1 MKRSTAVLII
11 GYNRPELVLASIKRL
26 ANVENVKKIVSI
38 DGQKIPDARIS
49 SQWTAMSEEFPN
61 FTWIIREE
69 NLGLAK
75 HVFTA
80 ISEAM
85 QKSQNCIVLEDDV
98 VASAENVTKMK
109 EFLEERLPN
118 SALTIGL
125 FGGMPAIPLMRSIY
139 QNRWRYTRYFSAW
152 GWGMQREDWKDFSLD
167 IARRERENLD
177 KIVMGKLGKKYLKI
191 WRRRFEK
198 VADNPAFTWD
208 YQLFLYSLTLGKKH
222 ILPTYRTCENFGFE
236 DVRASNTRDAKPS
249 WYRGRAAIKVDGQ
262 KLRKYN
268 SIGSLILQWVDSLT
282 WAGDQPLMQKFREF
296 KRKFLG

>member
-1 MKRSTAVLII
+1 MKRSTSVLII

-26 ANVENVKKIVSI
+26 ERVENVKKIVSI

-49 SQWTAMSEEFPN
+49 SQWTVMSEEFPN

-85 QKSQNCIVLEDDV
+85 EESQNCIILEDDV
-98 VASAENVTKMK
+98 VARADNIIKMNC
-109 EFLEERLPN
+109 FLEKRLPN
-118 SALTIGL
+118 SVLTIGL
-125 FGGMPAIPLMRSIY
+125 FGGIPAFPFIRSIY
-139 QNRWRYTRYFSAW
+139 RNRWRYTKYFSAW
-152 GWGMQREDWKDFSLD
+152 GWGIQREDWHEFSLD

-177 KIVMGKLGKKYLKI
+177 EIIKDKLGKNRLSI
-191 WRRRFEK
+191 WKRRFEV
-198 VADNPAFTWD
+198 VADSPAFTWD
-208 YQLFLYSLTLGKKH
+208 YQLFLYSLILGKRH
-222 ILPTYRTCENFGFE
+222 ILPTYRTCENIGFE
-236 DVRASNTRDAKPS
+236 DDRASNTRDARPS
-249 WYRGRAAIKVDGQ
+249 WYRGRAAVKVDVQ
-262 KLRKYN
+262 KLRRHN

>member
-1 MKRSTAVLII
+1 VKRSTSVLII

-26 ANVENVKKIVSI
+26 ERVENVKKIVSI
-38 DGQKIPDARIS
+38 DGQKFPDARIS

-85 QKSQNCIVLEDDV
+85 KESQNCIVLEDDV
-98 VASAENVTKMK
+98 VARADNIIKMNC
-109 EFLEERLPN
+109 FLEKRLPN
-118 SALTIGL
+118 SVLTIGL
-125 FGGMPAIPLMRSIY
+125 FGGIPAFPFIRSIY
-139 QNRWRYTRYFSAW
+139 RNRWRYTKYFSAW
-152 GWGMQREDWKDFSLD
+152 GWGIQREDWHDFSLD

-177 KIVMGKLGKKYLKI
+177 NIIKDKLGKNRLSI
-191 WRRRFEK
+191 WKRRFEA
-198 VADNPAFTWD
+198 VADSPAFTWD
-208 YQLFLYSLTLGKKH
+208 YQLFLYSLILGKRH
-222 ILPTYRTCENFGFE
+222 ILPTYRTCENIGFE
-236 DVRASNTRDAKPS
+236 DVRASNTRDARPS
-249 WYRGRAAIKVDGQ
+249 WYRGRAAVKVDVQ
-262 KLRKYN
+262 KLRRHN